1 MERRALDE
9 KAKGNEQYK
18 AGEYRP
24 AIQSYTTAL
33 RLQQNNAVVHANRGM
48 CHLKLKQYRQALA
61 DCTAAVQIDA
71 TYTKAYLRRGIA
83 HRRLGQHSQAIT
95 DLDVVL
101 EHEPRNAEATEHRR
115 CSQIELEKAEKER
128 KAAAGDRPIAA
139 GVPKQTKLIIEEVD
153 GDSDDEGGAADAA
166 PAANEAAELSRLY
179 REEAEKDRRERE
191 RAARN
196 EAGLTDA
203 PGARAGR
210 NVDPQAVQESQSLLD
225 SLAKMGGPGTF
236 AADAA
241 PPKPK
246 QTPSQHADKAKAEDK
261 GDANFTPAA
270 RFAGPRPGMVFKSGP
285 RGVGYYRDPH
295 STTAQSKAPPAAG
308 GLRRMQIEEDD
319 EDDDEEE
326 PAAGASASAAK
337 APASGMRRLQIEDDD
352 DDDDDEEEAAQ
363 ATGSAQVPK
372 PAAAA
377 AGGMRRMQIVESD
390 DDDDEAAEVP
400 AASAPKAGEMRR
412 MQIAESDDEEEEVA
426 EVPAASAPKAS
437 GMRRMQ
443 IEESDD
449 EEEEVAEVP
458 AASAPKAGGM
468 RRMQIAEGDDD
479 EEEESMTPAM
489 RAAIEAADALRA
501 VGNTHFKKSQYE
513 DAIATYTQ
521 AIDGVRASGASDDAL
536 LVKCFNNRAASNAA
550 LQQYK
555 QAIDDCTE
563 VLHRAPGDAKALMRR
578 AFSSE
583 ALERY
588 RDALQDM
595 RAVVALQPGAK
606 DASAACIRLSK
617 LVATLDKEKGASA
630 SDDSGKSAAANAA
643 TAAAKAAAAA
653 DEIKVKGTA
662 AFRAGDYKKAAE
674 LYYEASRAAPECH
687 THFSN
692 LALALLKLGQPQH
705 AVTAAQRCT
714 ELAPQFSKGHYRLGM
729 ALDARGDFD
738 AACAAFRTGLPHAS
752 GSEAA
757 ELQRE
762 LDACE
767 KKRAAAAAAAATAAA
782 AAASPSRAEPSG
794 AEESGS
800 AGSPTSP
807 TKPRSGGRVDL
818 GKAAEMAKRVAER
831 AQASSQSPI
840 AGSPQSFTAFE
851 RTFSQVWARGK
862 CADAT
867 RLRAHL
873 ELLPAAQADLVAFVG
888 DSLSAELL
896 SALVLAAERVLSA
909 DEPAAAVGLLCRLSA
924 VRRFDM
930 LWMFVEKAE
939 HAAAEQIVRRAVADG
954 CVQPGDEEIV
964 AVCKRCG
971 IKKALA

>member
-295 STTAQSKAPPAAG
+295 STVAQSKAPPAAG

-337 APASGMRRLQIEDDD
+337 APASGMRRLQIDDDD

-400 AASAPKAGEMRR
+400 AASAPKAG
-412 MQIAESDDEEEEVA
+412 
-426 EVPAASAPKAS
+426 

-449 EEEEVAEVP
+449 E
-458 AASAPKAGGM
+458 
-468 RRMQIAEGDDD
+468 D
-479 EEEESMTPAM
+479 EEESMTPAM

-501 VGNTHFKKSQYE
+501 AGNAHFKKSQYE

-767 KKRAAAAAAAATAAA
+767 KKRAAAAAAAAATAAAA

-831 AQASSQSPI
+831 AQASQSPI